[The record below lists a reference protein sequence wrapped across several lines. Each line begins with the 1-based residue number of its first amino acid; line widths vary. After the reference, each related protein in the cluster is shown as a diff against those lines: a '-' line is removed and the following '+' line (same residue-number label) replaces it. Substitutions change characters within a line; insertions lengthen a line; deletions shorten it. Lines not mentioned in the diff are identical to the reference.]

1 MSLSPVMNMCLL
13 LVEIGERE
21 LGQQKSS
28 VPLATAPAR
37 VAQEARAFAVD
48 AGVFGQR
55 VGSLLAEARCAK
67 QETTDGDGSVPRLG
81 LVASSADWNGLSP
94 ERTLVC
100 GLG

>member
-1 MSLSPVMNMCLL
+1 ML

-21 LGQQKSS
+21 LGQLEKFRA
-28 VPLATAPAR
+28 VDAGAR
-37 VAQEARAFAVD
+37 TLGRCAFAVD